1 MNIETIRHEALLL
14 SPQERAQL
22 AEQLLSSLDALTETE
37 IEQLWFQEAA
47 RRADEMDKGLVGR
60 APADEVD
67 REARKLL
74 K

>member
-22 AEQLLSSLDALTETE
+22 AEQLLSSLDILTESE
-37 IEQLWFQEAA
+37 VEQLWFEEAA
-47 RRADEMDKGLVGR
+47 RRADEMDSGLVQR
-60 APADEVD
+60 IPAEVVN
-67 REARKLL
+67 REAQALL